1 MKDRLDQDF
10 QSGIPKKPG
19 RRRRWTCSPFGGAV
33 ALGAIVLTSVRS
45 GIPIVSQP
53 VVPRVHTPYLRIAN
67 GRDAPPIVGS
77 RPTSGLP
84 EQTGPGDRFTV
95 VARPGIDDAMI
106 VTAPSGLDE
115 GMIHEPFIS
124 RARSSSQIPTP
135 TEP

>member
-1 MKDRLDQDF
+1 
-10 QSGIPKKPG
+10 
-19 RRRRWTCSPFGGAV
+19 V
-33 ALGAIVLTSVRS
+33 
-45 GIPIVSQP
+45 
-53 VVPRVHTPYLRIAN
+53 N
-67 GRDAPPIVGS
+67 GRDAPPIVRS

-84 EQTGPGDRFTV
+84 EQTGPVDRFTV
-95 VARPGIDDAMI
+95 VAPPGIDDAMI